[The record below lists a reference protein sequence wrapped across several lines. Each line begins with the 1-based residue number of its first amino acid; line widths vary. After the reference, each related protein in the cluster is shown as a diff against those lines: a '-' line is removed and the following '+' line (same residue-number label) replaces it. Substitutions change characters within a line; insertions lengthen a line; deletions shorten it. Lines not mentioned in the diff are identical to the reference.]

1 MQKLF
6 SNRDLTK
13 LIAPLFVE
21 QLLML
26 IVGMADTIMV
36 SSAGEAAISGVSIVN
51 DVNNLMIQL
60 LAALAGG
67 GAVVVSQY
75 LGLGD
80 DRKTRLSASQLVMS
94 MTV

>member
-80 DRKTRLSASQLVMS
+80 DRKTRLSASQLVMLLF
-94 MTV
+94 